1 MEQLLGLQT
10 WGTDLIL
17 QVQSLSSGFLDSF
30 FRAVTRLGNAEAYLV
45 ILALIYWCVN
55 RRWGLHL
62 LVLAMLSTWVNETVK
77 ALLKLPRPDPLRVR
91 RLVEETSYGFPSN
104 HAQTGAVVMWGY
116 LAAKVRRGWFTAL
129 AVVIALL
136 ISLSRIYLGVHFPQD
151 VIGGWILGILIL
163 LLWLRF
169 EDRLAAWWGG
179 LTPGRQ
185 VAVAIAGP
193 LALLLLTPADSFG
206 RYPNQMA
213 GTLAGI
219 LMGTGLGSI
228 LEQQTV
234 RFRVEGPVGQRV
246 LRYLVGIVLIG
257 LIYVGGSL
265 LPDLQPWALDSA
277 VRVLRYALVA
287 LVTVWL
293 APWLFVKL
301 HLASSEDRTPGAP

>member
-17 QVQSLSSGFLDSF
+17 QIQAVSNGFLDAF
-30 FRAVTRLGNAEAYLV
+30 FRSVTWLGNAEAYLV

-77 ALLKLPRPDPLRVR
+77 ALLKLPRPDPARVR

-104 HAQTGAVVMWGY
+104 HAQTGAVVIWGY

-136 ISLSRIYLGVHFPQD
+136 ISLSRVYLGVHFPQD
-151 VIGGWILGILIL
+151 VIGGWILGLIIL

-169 EDRLAAWWGG
+169 EDRLAAWWGRLG
-179 LTPGRQ
+179 PGRQ
-185 VAVAIAGP
+185 AMVAVAGP
-193 LALLLLTPADSFG
+193 LALWLLMPPDSFG

-213 GTLAGI
+213 GTLAGVLI
-219 LMGTGLGSI
+219 GAGLGSI
-228 LEQQTV
+228 LEQRTV
-234 RFRVEGPVGQRV
+234 RFRVEGPAGQRV
-246 LRYLVGIVLIG
+246 LRYVVGMALVG

-265 LPDLQPWALDSA
+265 LPELQPWALDSV
-277 VRVLRYALVA
+277 VRVLRYTLVA

-301 HLASSEDRTPGAP
+301 RLAASEGHTPETV